1 MKRRCVAPIHRS
13 GSMLIELCAS
23 LATASMV
30 MLLGVT
36 LIERSMHWTQAVHRH
51 TNLQR
56 ELSQL
61 ASAWREDCSK
71 ADQIRFESERQ
82 VILST
87 AGKEVIYQIQED
99 RIERRC
105 KWKDPQLAT
114 ACTPED
120 YPLGIGYQA
129 KFNSPYLVIY
139 MIDPVGQIASTR
151 LRVLGK
157 TAQKPYRILEDKP

>member
-1 MKRRCVAPIHRS
+1 MREPCDSIDGDALRCHLDRAFHALDA
-13 GSMLIELCAS
+13 GGAS
-23 LATASMV
+23 AYESA
-30 MLLGVT
+30 
-36 LIERSMHWTQAVHRH
+36 
-51 TNLQR
+51 R

>member
-1 MKRRCVAPIHRS
+1 MKRRCVVPIHRS

-23 LATASMV
+23 LATGSMV

-61 ASAWREDCSK
+61 ASMWREDCSK
-71 ADQIRFESERQ
+71 ADQITFESEQQ
-82 VILST
+82 VILSM
-87 AGKEVIYQIQED
+87 ADKKVIYQIQED

-105 KWKDPQLAT
+105 KWNDPQSAT
-114 ACTPED
+114 ACAPED
-120 YPLGIGYQA
+120 YPLGLGYQA
-129 KFNSPYLVIY
+129 KFNAPYLVIY
-139 MIDPVGQIASTR
+139 MVDPAGQIASTR

-157 TAQKPYRILEDKP
+157 TTQKRYRILEDKP